1 MCVCGY
7 THIFLFIF
15 SWTLAGIGAGV
26 AAGVFGLPFVVARL
40 GYTATGIAGGSIAA
54 WMMSLYGGAVT
65 KGSVVA
71 VLQSI
76 GAAGMGSVATAITAA
91 FGAVVGYKVTPN
103 QDEREEA
110 VESLATCL
118 MLPCGGNLN
127 ERQAVAVL
135 NRFGRDGI
143 NAIHNEAEKTGLKK
157 CLKTIALMASQK

>member
-1 MCVCGY
+1 MCV
-7 THIFLFIF
+7 LFIF
-15 SWTLAGIGAGV
+15 SWKLAVIGAGA
-26 AAGVFGLPFVVARL
+26 AAGAAVAVFGLPFVVAHL
-40 GYTATGIAGGSIAA
+40 GYTATGIVGGSIAA
-54 WMMSLYGGAVT
+54 WMMSLYGGVVT

-118 MLPCGGNLN
+118 MLPCGGNLD
-127 ERQAVAVL
+127 ERQAAAVL
-135 NRFGRDGI
+135 NGFGRGGI
-143 NAIHNEAEKTGLKK
+143 NAIHSEAEKTGLKK
-157 CLKTIALMASQK
+157 CLKTIALMASRK